1 MREKLALS
9 GGRGEEKLYAVEFPE
24 RTMRTILSF
33 YIMLALCAYAFL
45 I

>member
-24 RTMRTILSF
+24 RTILSF